1 MNLDDLLQ
9 ELEAVSK
16 VLQLP
21 DLQTEISNDMDI
33 VSRIKRYDALVERIS
48 IQHGAFLDSKDE
60 VEKILK
66 EISELLDFLAKHC
79 DLQLSQLSFLKNI
92 KPVT

>member
-1 MNLDDLLQ
+1 MDDLLQ

-16 VLQLP
+16 ILKLP

-33 VSRIKRYDALVERIS
+33 ISRIKRYDALVEEFRLY
-48 IQHGAFLDSKDE
+48 GAFLDSKDE

-66 EISELLDFLAKHC
+66 NLRIIRFF
-79 DLQLSQLSFLKNI
+79 SQTL
-92 KPVT
+92 